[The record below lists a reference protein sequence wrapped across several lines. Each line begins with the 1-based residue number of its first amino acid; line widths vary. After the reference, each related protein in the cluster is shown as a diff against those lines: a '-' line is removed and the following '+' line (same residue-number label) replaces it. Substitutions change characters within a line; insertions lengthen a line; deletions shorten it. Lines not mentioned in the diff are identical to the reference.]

1 MEEVVKIVLPEYVI
15 MEVVLEF
22 YNLER
27 ELFYS
32 NFKSRKRELVL
43 VRQLSMVFMK
53 RHTKYSLSRI
63 GGVFGKDHST
73 VLHAENKINGFLDS
87 YEVFRKDVETMD
99 ELVRIKL
106 KELPDIDYEKA
117 NYISPIV
124 KSIGGLKIEKRQSI
138 NDVADEY
145 VYSQITRLIG
155 EREQK
160 ETEQQG
166 NCNLPDVSKCEDIE
180 REVLLPF
187 GFIVWYSGMEKE
199 KIERAYQRYLR
210 EVKRQ

>member
-22 YNLER
+22 YNIER

-124 KSIGGLKIEKRQSI
+124 KSIGGLKIEKRLDNNRWHYIIKRKGTVTMLDLALCKQ
-138 NDVADEY
+138 E
-145 VYSQITRLIG
+145 
-155 EREQK
+155 
-160 ETEQQG
+160 
-166 NCNLPDVSKCEDIE
+166 
-180 REVLLPF
+180 
-187 GFIVWYSGMEKE
+187 M
-199 KIERAYQRYLR
+199 KIEKSLSVIIPEIPEDRKINELHLW
-210 EVKRQ
+210 EV